1 MPLIFD
7 KASVYYFQR
16 YGPLAQLAERL
27 VDVEEVTGSSPVQST
42 TIKKPPFKRWFLFY
56 DIEAAAYSSVSAST
70 AARSMCKPAL

>member
-42 TIKKPPFKRWFLFY
+42 TVKTNYKLTKNHLLQVVFLF
-56 DIEAAAYSSVSAST
+56 
-70 AARSMCKPAL
+70 LG